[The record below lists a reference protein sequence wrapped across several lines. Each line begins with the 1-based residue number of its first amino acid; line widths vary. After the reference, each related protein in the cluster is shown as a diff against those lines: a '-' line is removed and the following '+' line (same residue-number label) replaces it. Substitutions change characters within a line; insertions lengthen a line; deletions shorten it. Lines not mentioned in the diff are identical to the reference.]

1 MMPSVSKLTEM
12 ASLQTGKS
20 KLEAAEKQKWISFEN
35 LLQMMIKIAEYYE
48 ETGNITA
55 ALSEIN
61 RALLLLSAMKE
72 EEKIEKFKI

>member
-1 MMPSVSKLTEM
+1 
-12 ASLQTGKS
+12 
-20 KLEAAEKQKWISFEN
+20 
-35 LLQMMIKIAEYYE
+35 MMIKIAEYYE